1 MNAIFRSWIQN
12 FGAAIK
18 FLPENGAEIANAAF
32 LEMCKPMNI
41 TGKVTAAEWAF
52 SNGLVEQQNFIIIK
66 MMDRTLEESQ
76 FSLDLALSW
85 CLNAKNPL
93 TNVHGFHLPTSPWAK
108 PKATINIYWNN
119 TWTNKIL
126 TDNLAALHT
135 AREASVSCEHSEKIW
150 CPLSNNT
157 RTSPDTKYVSGDC
170 VY

>member
-1 MNAIFRSWIQN
+1 
-12 FGAAIK
+12 
-18 FLPENGAEIANAAF
+18 
-32 LEMCKPMNI
+32 MNI
-41 TGKVTAAEWAF
+41 TGKVTAAEPAF
-52 SNGLVEQQNFIIIK
+52 SNGLVEQHNFIIIK
-66 MMDRTLEESQ
+66 MMDKTLEEPQ
-76 FSLDLALSW
+76 FSLDLALSS

-93 TNVHGFHLPTSPWAK
+93 TWVFTFPTSPWAK